1 MSYGKTEG
9 NAHVLIVKSSD
20 LKTRSNNRPM
30 KYILRTTVLI
40 ALLVMASGPLN
51 AGRYAGDFM
60 EIGSGV
66 RALGLGKAFA
76 AVADDGSAI
85 FWNPA
90 GISQLKRIE
99 VGLMRSFLYEGLA
112 YYDHLTYCQ
121 PLPNDVTIG
130 VNWTRLSIP
139 DVPVFDEKHLIGTTI
154 DQRVTYPH
162 LQLTG
167 EPDDTFTATDDLV
180 QFAFSRHI
188 KYDLNLGWVFFE
200 LPVHLHFGGNVKY
213 IRRTIQDYTGTGTG
227 FDLAVLQRN
236 YLSEWFDVRWLGELS
251 IGLTLRDIG
260 NTSISWDTVSRH
272 SDEVLMNTDLG
283 FAYLQDLPAINSNLL
298 IATDTQ
304 FHTYGQMQR
313 YGAEI
318 SYDDL
323 LAFRLGYNEDSFST
337 GMSVSLFDLHLDY
350 ALVTNVLGNSH
361 RIGLRANF

>member
-1 MSYGKTEG
+1 
-9 NAHVLIVKSSD
+9 
-20 LKTRSNNRPM
+20 M
-30 KYILRTTVLI
+30 KYKLIKIVLAALI
-40 ALLVMASGPLN
+40 AVSTMSLN

-60 EIGSGV
+60 QIGSGV
-66 RALGLGKAFA
+66 RALGLGKAFT

-85 FWNPA
+85 YWNAA

-139 DVPVFDEKHLIGTTI
+139 EVPVFDEKHLIGTTI
-154 DQRVTYPH
+154 DQRVTFPD

-167 EPDDTFTATDDLV
+167 KPDDTFTATDDLV

-188 KYDLNLGWVFFE
+188 RYDLNLGWVFFE
-200 LPVHLHFGGNVKY
+200 LPIDVHFGGNVKY

-227 FDLAVLQRN
+227 FDLSILQRN
-236 YLSEWFDVRWLGELS
+236 YLSEWFDVRWLGELA
-251 IGLTLRDIG
+251 IGLNFKDIG

-272 SDEVLMNTDLG
+272 SDEVVMNTDLG
-283 FAYLQDLPAINSNLL
+283 FSYLQYLPTLKSTLL
-298 IATDTQ
+298 VATDTQ
-304 FHTYGQMQR
+304 YQTYGQAQR
-313 YGAEI
+313 FGAEFT
-318 SYDDL
+318 YDEMV
-323 LAFRLGYNEDSFST
+323 AFRLGYNEESFST
-337 GMSVSLFDLHLDY
+337 GMSVSFFDLHLDY